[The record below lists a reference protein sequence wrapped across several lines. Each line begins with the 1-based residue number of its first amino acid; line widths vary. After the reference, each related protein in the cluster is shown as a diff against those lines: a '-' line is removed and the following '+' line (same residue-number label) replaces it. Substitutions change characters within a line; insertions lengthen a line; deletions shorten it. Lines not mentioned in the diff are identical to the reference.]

1 MLSIRHAILHAFD
14 FDTGA
19 TFFSD
24 HELDLDEKLVKSYVR
39 RHLNRCVS
47 SERNMHGEFAEGS
60 GFVEELGLYLSHR
73 VSFEELSKQ
82 IATFIWETM
91 RTCDDLEPLDLLVAD
106 FEQSAEAPKGDAD
119 EEELERSFAAEP
131 VRRFAIVLLPRS
143 QTFMHSIEHPSGGAF
158 NEIVRHDATLP
169 NPSSKVN
176 TYALVDCKTMAVDFS
191 DKARTIAGS
200 EVWIMPN
207 MLLQCSK
214 EPSSHEVIQ
223 SMERIVEQVAEETGA
238 NPVRAV
244 SRAKTCVAHSAELD
258 ERLVPEQIG
267 QQVFADEPE
276 SAKRY
281 EEHAREAGLPEEVHV
296 RRAAARRLTKSHRI
310 RTDTGIDI
318 TFPSEYSSG
327 NDYISFDLEEDGT
340 MTISIRN
347 VMHIENRS

>member
-47 SERNMHGEFAEGS
+47 SERNMHGEFDANS
-60 GFVEELGLYLSHR
+60 GFVEELRLYLSHQTA
-73 VSFEELSKQ
+73 FETFSKQ
-82 IATFIWETM
+82 IAQFLWETL
-91 RTCDDLEPLDLLVAD
+91 RTCDDLEPIDLLVAD

-131 VRRFAIVLLPRS
+131 TRRLAVVLLPRS

-169 NPSSKVN
+169 NPSGKVN
-176 TYALVDCKTMAVDFS
+176 TYALVDCKTHAVDFC
-191 DKARTIAGS
+191 DKERTIAGS

-207 MLLQCSK
+207 MLLQCTR
-214 EPSSHEVIQ
+214 EPSSHEVIE
-223 SMERIVEQVAEETGA
+223 SVERIVEQVAEESGA
-238 NPVRAV
+238 NTVRAI
-244 SRAKTCVAHSAELD
+244 SRAKTCVAHSVELD
-258 ERLVPEQIG
+258 ERLVPEDIG
-267 QQVFADEPE
+267 RQVFVEEPE
-276 SAKRY
+276 MAQRY

-318 TFPSEYSSG
+318 AFPSEYSSG
-327 NDYISFDLEEDGT
+327 NDYIRFEREEDGT
-340 MTISIRN
+340 LTITIRN
-347 VMHIENRS
+347 VSHIENR

>member
-19 TFFSD
+19 AFFSD

-47 SERNMHGEFAEGS
+47 SERNMHGEFGENS
-60 GFVEELGLYLSHR
+60 GFEEELRLYLASQT
-73 VSFEELSKQ
+73 SFEALSKQ
-82 IATFIWETM
+82 LAQFLWETL

-106 FEQSAEAPKGDAD
+106 FEQSAEAPQNDAD
-119 EEELERSFAAEP
+119 EDELERAFAAEP
-131 VRRFAIVLLPRS
+131 TRRFAIVLLPRS

-169 NPSSKVN
+169 NPSGKVN
-176 TYALVDCKTMAVDFS
+176 TYALVDCKTKAVDFC
-191 DKARTIAGS
+191 DKPRTIAGS

-207 MLLQCSK
+207 MLLQCTR

-223 SMERIVEQVAEETGA
+223 SMERIVEQVAQESGS

-258 ERLVPEQIG
+258 ERLIPEQIG
-267 QQVFADEPE
+267 QQVFEDEPALVE
-276 SAKRY
+276 RY

-296 RRAAARRLTKSHRI
+296 RRAAARRLTKTHRI

-318 TFPSEYSSG
+318 AFPSEYSSTK
-327 NDYISFDLEEDGT
+327 DYIAFDREEDGT
-340 MTISIRN
+340 LTITIRN
-347 VMHIENRS
+347 VTHIENR